1 MQDPRTDLLIVPRY
15 AAGLTEAPVS
25 GHESQRIHSHPA
37 PAGSVPSMTGPVNA
51 FFDDV
56 LVMAED
62 PELRKARLGLLATI
76 NSIADGVLDW
86 RAL

>member
-1 MQDPRTDLLIVPRY
+1 VGDGAGGAGDEGAGYAGAGGAGAGDLTSFYL
-15 AAGLTEAPVS
+15 AAKRLTE
-25 GHESQRIHSHPA
+25 
-37 PAGSVPSMTGPVNA
+37 PVNA

-62 PELRKARLGLLATI
+62 LELRKARLGLLARI
-76 NSIADGVLDW
+76 NAVADGVLNW

>member
-1 MQDPRTDLLIVPRY
+1 
-15 AAGLTEAPVS
+15 
-25 GHESQRIHSHPA
+25 
-37 PAGSVPSMTGPVNA
+37 
-51 FFDDV
+51 
-56 LVMAED
+56 MAED